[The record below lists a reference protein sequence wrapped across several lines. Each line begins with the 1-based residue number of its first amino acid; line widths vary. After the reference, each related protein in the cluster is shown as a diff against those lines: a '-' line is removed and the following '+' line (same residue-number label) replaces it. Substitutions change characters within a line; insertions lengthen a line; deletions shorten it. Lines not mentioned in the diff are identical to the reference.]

1 MPDDDHDQPN
11 VVKFRRGRKP
21 RQEPRG
27 MRAPDLKTDPEDI
40 IASGAAL
47 LVLIL
52 AVAMVSA
59 WVPVGRYTIGI
70 AACLAGLAVAAKLIK
85 TRRSKASVTDLP
97 HQRR

>member
-1 MPDDDHDQPN
+1 MPNDDHDQPN

-21 RQEPRG
+21 RQEPGR
-27 MRAPDLKTDPEDI
+27 MRTHDLKTDPKDI

-47 LVLIL
+47 LVLVL

-85 TRRSKASVTDLP
+85 ARRSKASVTDLP

>member
-1 MPDDDHDQPN
+1 MPDDDQDQEN
-11 VVKFRRGRKP
+11 VLKFRPGRKP
-21 RQEPRG
+21 RQESGR
-27 MRAPDLKTDPEDI
+27 MHAPTNLKTDPKDI

-47 LVLIL
+47 LALVL

-59 WVPVGRYTIGI
+59 WVPAGRYTIGT

-85 TRRSKASVTDLP
+85 TRRSKASVTDP